1 MIFQVLRGGIMG
13 DANRGDSIQ
22 GCGLLGYHLGHWEQQ
37 PAAAHTGQLPGRL
50 QDPAQTVL
58 VCETS
63 CEL

>member
-1 MIFQVLRGGIMG
+1 MG

-50 QDPAQTVL
+50 QDPAPTVL